1 MDLLHELNPP
11 QREAVTSTE
20 GPLLVLA
27 GAGTGKTRVLAYR
40 IAYLIGPMGV
50 SPRDVLA
57 VTFTRKAAGEMRDR
71 VRSLVGDVGAG
82 MWIGTFH
89 SICARILRYEARS
102 LGFPPNF
109 TIYDEHDQTALIK
122 QVLKNEEKSEKRSSP
137 AGILSRIS
145 AVKSQLI
152 TPGEFRARA
161 TGHRDNELARLYEAY
176 DAGLRENNALDFDD
190 LIIIPVRLF
199 KANEDLLDRVSGRF
213 PYILIDEYQDTN
225 LAQYELIRLLSTRHG
240 NICAVGDDD
249 QSIYQWR
256 GADVTNIL
264 NFERDFPG
272 TRVIRIEQSYRSTKT
287 ILAAAQAVIKN
298 NRRRKEKELWTANP
312 VGRRIGVNGVLSEE
326 EEGAFVAATIAEL
339 VKEEGR
345 TLSDIAVLYRTNAQ
359 SRAIEDALRR
369 QGMPYVLVGGMR
381 FYERK
386 EIKDIVAY
394 LRVLVNPADSIS
406 LRRILNVPPRGIGDV
421 TMSRLESY
429 AAEQD
434 ISVLEAVERAGE
446 IGRIGPGFRRKL
458 EAFTGLIAEL
468 GAAAGSASIGE
479 VIGTVAESTG
489 YIAFLEDQGTPDA
502 VARLENVRELAAGAY
517 EYEERAEEP
526 SLEAFLEEISLLMD
540 IDMWDNTQERVSLMT
555 LHNAKGLEFKAVFLA
570 GVEEGLLPHHT
581 ALEDDAEIEEER
593 RLFYVGLT
601 RARERAFL
609 SIATSRRGFHG
620 FLTRSVSRFLHE
632 IPPEYVEYLSD
643 VYEPYGTGDAG
654 DEDYAGEE
662 IVIQV
667 GAWVKHPDW
676 GIGRVKTCQGYGRE
690 LRVTIDFGHNNI
702 KKVLARY
709 ARLEPVDEGEV

>member
-1 MDLLHELNPP
+1 LDLLHELNSP

-40 IAYLIGPMGV
+40 IAYLVGPMGV
-50 SPRDVLA
+50 SPHDVLA

-71 VRSLVGDVGAG
+71 VRSLVGDVGHG

-109 TIYDEHDQTALIK
+109 TIYDEHDQAALIK
-122 QVLKNEEKSEKRSSP
+122 QVLKTEEKSETRGSP

-152 TPGEFRARA
+152 RPEEFRARA
-161 TGHRDNELARLYEAY
+161 TGHRDTELARLYEAY
-176 DAGLRENNALDFDD
+176 EAGLRENNALDFDD
-190 LIIIPVRLF
+190 LIVMPVRLLR
-199 KANEDLLDRVSGRF
+199 ANDQLLDRVSGRF
-213 PYILIDEYQDTN
+213 RYILIDEYQDTN
-225 LAQYELIRLLSTRHG
+225 FAQYELIRLLSSGHG
-240 NICAVGDDD
+240 NVCAVGDDD

-256 GADVTNIL
+256 GADVANIL
-264 NFERDFPG
+264 NFEKDFPG

-298 NRRRKEKELWTANP
+298 NRRRKDKELWTANP
-312 VGRRIGVNGVLSEE
+312 VGRKIGVNGVLSEE

-339 VKEEGR
+339 VKDEGK
-345 TLSDIAVLYRTNAQ
+345 TLSDVAVLYRTNAQ

-369 QGMPYVLVGGMR
+369 QGMPYILVGGTR

-421 TMSRLESY
+421 TMSRLESH
-429 AAEQD
+429 AVEQD
-434 ISVLEAVERAGE
+434 ISLLEAIEGSGRIGE
-446 IGRIGPGFRRKL
+446 IGPGIRRKL
-458 EAFTGLIAEL
+458 ADFVSLIDGLKS
-468 GAAAGSASIGE
+468 AAASGSIGE
-479 VIGTVAESTG
+479 LISTVAEDTG

-526 SLEAFLEEISLLMD
+526 TLEAFLEEISLLMD
-540 IDMWDNTQERVSLMT
+540 IDMWDNTGERVSLMT

-581 ALEDDAEIEEER
+581 ALEDDAEVEEER

-632 IPPEYVEYLSD
+632 IPPEHVEYLSD
-643 VYEPYGTGDAG
+643 VYEAYGRGGADDG
-654 DEDYAGEE
+654 NYSGEE

-676 GIGRVKTCQGYGRE
+676 GIGRVKACEGYGRE
-690 LRVTIDFGHNNI
+690 LRVTVDFGHNNV

-709 ARLEPVDEGEV
+709 AGLEPVDEGEV

>member
-1 MDLLHELNPP
+1 LDLLRELNPP

-40 IAYLIGPMGV
+40 IAYLVGPMGV

-71 VRSLVGDVGAG
+71 VTSLVGEVGTG
-82 MWIGTFH
+82 MWMGTFH
-89 SICARILRYEARS
+89 SVCARILRYEARS

-109 TIYDEHDQTALIK
+109 TIYDEHDQAALIK
-122 QVLKNEEKSEKRSSP
+122 QILKSEEKGDKRSSP
-137 AGILSRIS
+137 SGILSRIS
-145 AVKSQLI
+145 AVKSQLM
-152 TPGEFRARA
+152 TPEEFSARA
-161 TGHRDNELARLYEAY
+161 SGHRDSELARLYEAY

-190 LIIIPVRLF
+190 LIVTPVRLF
-199 KANEDLLDRVSGRF
+199 RANADLLGRVSGRF
-213 PYILIDEYQDTN
+213 RYILIDEYQDTN
-225 LAQYELIRLLSTRHG
+225 VAQYELVRLLSSEHG
-240 NICAVGDDD
+240 NVCAVGDDD

-264 NFERDFPG
+264 NFEKDFPG
-272 TRVIRIEQSYRSTKT
+272 TKVIRIEQSYRSTKT
-287 ILAAAQAVIKN
+287 ILAAAQAVIRN
-298 NRRRKEKELWTANP
+298 NRRRKDKELWTANQ
-312 VGRRIGVNGVLSEE
+312 VGRKIGVNGALSEE
-326 EEGAFVAATIAEL
+326 EEGAFIADTTGEL
-339 VKEEGR
+339 VKEEGM
-345 TLSDIAVLYRTNAQ
+345 TLSDVAVLYRTNAQ

-369 QGMPYVLVGGMR
+369 QGMPYILVGGTR

-421 TMSRLESY
+421 TVSRLQSFAVEHG
-429 AAEQD
+429 
-434 ISVLEAVERAGE
+434 ISLLPAVERAGE
-446 IGRIGPGFRRKL
+446 IDAIGPGFRRKL
-458 EAFTGLIAEL
+458 GEFAALVAEL
-468 GAAAGSASIGE
+468 KALAGSGSIGE
-479 VIGTVAESTG
+479 LIGEVAERTG
-489 YIAFLEDQGTPDA
+489 YISFLEEQGTPDA

-526 SLEAFLEEISLLMD
+526 TLDAFLEEISLLMD
-540 IDMWDNTQERVSLMT
+540 IDMWDDTQERVSLMT
-555 LHNAKGLEFKAVFLA
+555 LHNAKGLEFRVVFLA

-581 ALEDDAEIEEER
+581 ALEDETELEEER

-609 SIATSRRGFHG
+609 SVATSRRGFHG
-620 FLTRSVSRFLHE
+620 FLTRAVSRFLHE
-632 IPPEYVEYLSD
+632 IPAECVEYMSD
-643 VYEPYGTGDAG
+643 VYEPYGQAG
-654 DEDYAGEE
+654 TPDDDYSGEE

-676 GIGRVKTCQGYGRE
+676 GVGRVKTCEGYGRE
-690 LRVTIDFGHNNI
+690 LRVTVDFGHNNV

-709 ARLEPVDEGEV
+709 AKLEPVDEGEV